1 MKALIIT
8 PYINGDLAQIIGGE
22 RFDVVICADASYQTA
37 ESAGLSPDVIIGDF
51 DHGKNTY
58 DGGAEVVTVPCEK
71 DDTDTMLC
79 IKRAISL
86 SADEILI
93 AGGIGGRLDHT
104 IANIQSLKYALDHGV
119 RAALRDS
126 ENEAF
131 LLKESGFLA
140 KKEGYYFSIFAFENK
155 IEKLTIKGT
164 KYELEN
170 GALTT
175 SFPLGVS
182 NEILA
187 SKAEISFEGGVLLVI
202 FSKKTL

>member
-37 ESAGLSPDVIIGDF
+37 ESACLSPDVIIGDF

-58 DGGAEVVTVPCEK
+58 NGGAEVVTVPCEK

-119 RAALRDS
+119 RATLRDS